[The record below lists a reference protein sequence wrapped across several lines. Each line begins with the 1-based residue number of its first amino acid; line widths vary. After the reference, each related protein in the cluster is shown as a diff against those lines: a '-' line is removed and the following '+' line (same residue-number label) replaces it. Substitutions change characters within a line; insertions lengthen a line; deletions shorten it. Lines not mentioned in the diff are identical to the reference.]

1 MACPSGYQWQVQSNM
16 NAGGYCLPVSS
27 GANLS
32 WQQDAANEQAYRE
45 QAKLCLADGY
55 QWTWGGTNASG
66 FFASGYCNRP
76 PPPAPTTRAP
86 TPAPTK
92 APTPAPTKAPTPAP
106 TTRAPTPAP
115 TQTPT
120 SAAPI
125 TPAPTTRA
133 PTPSP
138 TPAPMPPPS
147 YLRYPSNLVVFAHE
161 GEWMNKGIL
170 KVLTLRGSTPSL
182 QNFVYKDMTQVFAI
196 DSRGSVRCVADQ
208 GTYVKPAST
217 CDGVV
222 GGPSA
227 SEWRFVNRDLPRSY
241 SVEVKC
247 AVGTRRLEFS
257 NMVHPWAILLGG
269 TAGSS
274 VGWFVVPVART
285 ESAETTPSIGQTG
298 RTEWPE
304 LQGTNAETAHRGLAA
319 ARPDLMVSVIG
330 TNSAVTMDWRENR
343 VRIRAGA
350 NGIVES
356 VPRIG

>member
-1 MACPSGYQWQVQSNM
+1 MSFNPNITSFNPDTGITTYVTYTYRDDGSISGVSTVQDR
-16 NAGGYCLPVSS
+16 YPDQPPVYV
-27 GANLS
+27 APPYYPPA
-32 WQQDAANEQAYRE
+32 QY
-45 QAKLCLADGY
+45 Y
-55 QWTWGGTNASG
+55 
-66 FFASGYCNRP
+66 P
-76 PPPAPTTRAP
+76 PPPLPPPPPRPPTTQAP
-86 TPAPTK
+86 TPAPTR

-106 TTRAPTPAP
+106 TTRAPTPVPTRAP
-115 TQTPT
+115 LT
-120 SAAPI
+120 AAPI

-133 PTPSP
+133 PTPVP

-161 GEWMNKGIL
+161 GEWMNKGTL

-182 QNFVYKDMTQVFAI
+182 QAFVYKDLTQVFAI
-196 DSRGSVRCVADQ
+196 DSRGAVRCVADQ
-208 GTYVKPAST
+208 GTYVNSAPT

-222 GGPSA
+222 GGSNA
-227 SEWRFVNRDLPRSY
+227 SEWRFVDRTLPRSY

-247 AVGTRRLEFS
+247 AIGTRRLEF
-257 NMVHPWAILLGG
+257 NDMVHPWAILLGG
-269 TAGSS
+269 TTGSS

-304 LQGTNAETAHRGLAA
+304 LKGMDAENARRGLAA

-330 TNSAVTMDWRENR
+330 TNSIMTMDWRENR

-350 NGIVES
+350 NGMVES